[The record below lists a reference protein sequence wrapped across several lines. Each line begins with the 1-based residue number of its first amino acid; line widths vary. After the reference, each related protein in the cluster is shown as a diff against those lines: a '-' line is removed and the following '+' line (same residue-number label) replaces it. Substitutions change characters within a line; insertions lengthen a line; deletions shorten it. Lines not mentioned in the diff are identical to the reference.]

1 MSVTV
6 TFEPEGRRIR
16 SQPASILEI
25 ARSAGVSLRSDCG
38 GKGVCGKCKVVVTGG
53 SAKLN
58 PPTSVE
64 LKHLDSEEL
73 ASGYRL
79 ACQAQA
85 AGGNLTVLIPPESR
99 MAARK
104 IAEVSIEQEVP
115 LEPAVVKI
123 PLILP
128 KPSLSDIRPDFE
140 RLRDELSRQAPTIKP
155 VNVELQL
162 LKRLPSI
169 LRSANWSVTAVL
181 WNGKLID
188 VEEGNT
194 SAENYG
200 IGLDVGSSKIICHL
214 VDLNSGETLARS
226 GVENPQVAYGED
238 VVSRITYASRSEDN
252 LKRLQKVVVEAINGL
267 IEDVCGRAAVRV
279 ERVYEVVA
287 VGNTV
292 MHHLLFGINPRNVGL
307 SPFVPAVR
315 EIISATAGEL
325 GININPNGRVT
336 SLPVVAGFVGAD
348 AVADILITGI
358 HRKSELSMVIDV
370 GTNTEIMI
378 GNSDAIFACSAPSG
392 PAFEGAH
399 ITHGMKAVTGAIESV
414 RIENARVHYEV
425 IGGAKPKGI
434 CGSGMIELIAE
445 LYRAGIIKRNGKF
458 IEEHERIVRGNV
470 PAFVVA
476 WGEETESGKP
486 VTVTEKDIN
495 EFLLAKAAVRSGWQ
509 TLMENMGIT
518 PQQLDRI
525 YIAGSFGKHI
535 DTESAKTIGL
545 LPDVETEKIVFAG
558 DTAVGGA
565 KMALKSTKL
574 RREAEELL
582 EKIRYVELS
591 IDKKF
596 YQTFIKAILLP

>member
-6 TFEPEGRRIR
+6 TFEPEGRKVR
-16 SQPASILEI
+16 SKPASILEI

-38 GKGVCGKCKVVVTGG
+38 GKGVCGKCRVVLTGG
-53 SAKLN
+53 RAEVN

-64 LKHLDSEEL
+64 LKYLNGEEL

-79 ACQAQA
+79 ACQAYVSE
-85 AGGNLTVLIPPESR
+85 GSLTVLVPLESR

-115 LEPAVVKI
+115 LEPAVVKV
-123 PLILP
+123 PLRLP

-140 RLRDELSRQAPTIKP
+140 RLRDALIHYTHLMP
-155 VNVELQL
+155 VGVDLQL
-162 LKRLPSI
+162 VRKLPEV
-169 LRSANWSVTAVL
+169 LRGADWCVTAVL
-181 WNGKLID
+181 WNGRLLD
-188 VEEGNT
+188 VEAGDT
-194 SAENYG
+194 STEKYG
-200 IGLDVGSSKIICHL
+200 LGLDVGSSKIVCHL
-214 VDLNSGETLARS
+214 VDLNSGETLARG

-238 VVSRITYASRSEDN
+238 VVSRITYASKGEDN
-252 LKRLQKVVVEAINGL
+252 LKRLQRVVVGAINSL
-267 IEDVCGRAAVRV
+267 VEDVCGRAGVKKD
-279 ERVYEVVA
+279 RVYEAVV

-292 MHHLLFGINPRNVGL
+292 MHHLLFGISPKYVGV
-307 SPFVPAVR
+307 SPFVPVVR
-315 EIISATAGEL
+315 GIISAPAHEL
-325 GININPNGRVT
+325 GVEINPNGRVT
-336 SLPVVAGFVGAD
+336 SLPIIAGFVGAD
-348 AVADILITGI
+348 AVADILITGV
-358 HRKSELSMVIDV
+358 HKKSEMSMVIDV

-378 GNSDAIFACSAPSG
+378 GNRDGIFACSAPSG

-414 RIENARVHYEV
+414 RLEGTKVYYEV
-425 IGGAKPKGI
+425 VGGARPKGI

-445 LYRAGIIKRNGKF
+445 LYKAGIIGRNGKF
-458 IEEHERIVRGNV
+458 IVEHERIVRDKV
-470 PAFVVA
+470 PVFVVA
-476 WGEETESGKP
+476 WGDETESGRP
-486 VTVTEKDIN
+486 ITVTEKDIN
-495 EFLLAKAAVRSGWQ
+495 EFLLAKAAIRSGWQ

-535 DTESAKTIGL
+535 DIESAKVIGL
-545 LPDVETEKIVFAG
+545 LPDVETGKIVFAG

-565 KMALKSTKL
+565 KMALKSTKV
-574 RREAEELL
+574 RKEAEELL
-582 EKIRYVELS
+582 EKIHYVELS

>member
-25 ARSAGVSLRSDCG
+25 ARNADVSLRSDCG
-38 GKGVCGKCKVVVTGG
+38 GKGVCGKCKVVITGG
-53 SAKLN
+53 NAKLN
-58 PPTSVE
+58 SPTSVE
-64 LKHLDSEEL
+64 LKHLKSEEL
-73 ASGYRL
+73 SSGYRL
-79 ACQAQA
+79 ACQAQV
-85 AGGNLTVLIPPESR
+85 AGGSLTVLVPPESR

-123 PLILP
+123 PLTLP

-140 RLRDELSRQAPTIKP
+140 RLRDELSRRAPTIKP
-155 VNVELQL
+155 VDVELQL

-169 LRSANWSVTAVL
+169 LRSADWNVTAVL

-200 IGLDVGSSKIICHL
+200 VGLDVGSSKIICHL
-214 VDLNSGETLARS
+214 VDLNSGETLARG
-226 GVENPQVAYGED
+226 GVENPQMAYGED

-252 LKRLQKVVVEAINGL
+252 LKRLQKVVVDAINGL
-267 IEDVCGRAAVRV
+267 IEDVCGKAGASV
-279 ERVYEVVA
+279 ERVYEAVA

-292 MHHLLFGINPRNVGL
+292 MHHLLFGINPRSVGL

-315 EIISATAGEL
+315 GTISAPAREL
-325 GININPNGRVT
+325 GVKINPNGRIT
-336 SLPVVAGFVGAD
+336 ALPVIAGFVGAD

-414 RIENARVHYEV
+414 RIENARLHYEV

-445 LYRAGIIKRNGKF
+445 LYKAGIIKRNGKL
-458 IEEHERIVRGNV
+458 IEEHERIIRDKV
-470 PAFVVA
+470 PVFVVA

-495 EFLLAKAAVRSGWQ
+495 EFLLAKAAIRSGWQ
-509 TLMENMGIT
+509 TLMENMDIT

-535 DTESAKTIGL
+535 DVESAKTIGL

-596 YQTFIKAILLP
+596 YQTFTKAILLP

>member
-1 MSVTV
+1 MSVTL
-6 TFEPEGRRIR
+6 TFEPEGRKVKA
-16 SQPASILEI
+16 QPASILEI
-25 ARSAGVSLRSDCG
+25 ARNAGVSLRSDCG
-38 GKGVCGKCKVVVTGG
+38 GKGVCGKCRVVITGG
-53 SAKLN
+53 KAEIN
-58 PPTSVE
+58 PPTSIE
-64 LKHLDSEEL
+64 LKHLNGEEL

-79 ACQAQA
+79 ACQVNA
-85 AGGNLTVLIPPESR
+85 AGGSLTVLVPPESR

-104 IAEVSIEQEVP
+104 IAEVSIEQEVS
-115 LEPAVVKI
+115 LEPAVAKVH
-123 PLILP
+123 LMLP

-140 RLRDELSRQAPTIKP
+140 RLRDELSRRSFTPKP
-155 VNVELQL
+155 VDVDLHL
-162 LKRLPSI
+162 LRRLPEI
-169 LRSANWSVTAVL
+169 LRSAEWKVTAVL

-188 VEEGNT
+188 VEAGDT
-194 SAENYG
+194 SAEKYG
-200 IGLDVGSSKIICHL
+200 LGLDVGSSKIICHL
-214 VDLNSGETLARS
+214 VDLNSGETLARG

-238 VVSRITYASRSEDN
+238 IVSRITYASRGEEE
-252 LKRLQKVVVEAINGL
+252 LKRLQRVVVEAINGL
-267 IEDVCGRAAVRV
+267 IEEVCGRVGV
-279 ERVYEVVA
+279 KKERVYEAVA

-292 MHHLLFGINPRNVGL
+292 MHHLLFSITPRNVGV

-315 EIISATAGEL
+315 GIISVPAREL
-325 GININPNGRVT
+325 GFNINPNGYVT
-336 SLPVVAGFVGAD
+336 ALPVIAGFVGAD

-358 HRKSELSMVIDV
+358 HKKSELGMLIDV

-378 GNSDAIFACSAPSG
+378 GNRDEIYACSAPSG

-399 ITHGMKAVTGAIESV
+399 ITCGMKAVTGAIESV
-414 RIENARVHYEV
+414 QIEGSKVHYEV

-445 LYRAGIIKRNGKF
+445 LYKAGIIKRNGKF
-458 IEEHERIVRGNV
+458 IEEHERIVHDKA

-476 WGEETESGKP
+476 WGDETESGKP
-486 VTVTEKDIN
+486 VAITEKDIN
-495 EFLLAKAAVRSGWQ
+495 EFLLAKAAIRSGWQ

-518 PQQLDRI
+518 PEQLDRI

-535 DTESAKTIGL
+535 DMESAKIIGL

-565 KMALKSTKL
+565 KMALKSTKQ

-596 YQTFIKAILLP
+596 YHTFIKAILLP